1 MEYIPYV
8 IATSLFGSSFSYL
21 VRYRSE
27 DIESN
32 DSNDINSNDINSN
45 DTNNETLD
53 KKSNNNNECNNSN
66 EIKENSSCIDFEI
79 INSVGD
85 SSKYNTNKYLGDSF
99 KEKSK
104 NIIMICQKECNLK
117 MKVYS
122 KKKHYNKL
130 KKYIYEY
137 EKDGHDSFVKNH
149 YQERNA

>member
-8 IATSLFGSSFSYL
+8 IATSLFGTSFSYF

-32 DSNDINSNDINSN
+32 ESNNENSNNDNS
-45 DTNNETLD
+45 NNETID
-53 KKSNNNNECNNSN
+53 EKSNETNNDNSN
-66 EIKENSSCIDFEI
+66 ETKENSSCIDFEI

>member
-32 DSNDINSNDINSN
+32 ESNNDNS
-45 DTNNETLD
+45 NNETID
-53 KKSNNNNECNNSN
+53 EKSNETNNDNSN
-66 EIKENSSCIDFEI
+66 ETKENSSCIDFEI

-149 YQERNA
+149 YQEYNA

>member
-32 DSNDINSNDINSN
+32 ESNNENSNN
-45 DTNNETLD
+45 D
-53 KKSNNNNECNNSN
+53 NSN
-66 EIKENSSCIDFEI
+66 ETIDEKSNETNNDNDNSNETKENSSCIDFEI

-122 KKKHYNKL
+122 KKKHYNKV